1 MFKITD
7 HIEFDNKGRA
17 QCPTCLADGKTGKN
31 LSLVSGTDGA
41 YKCHRGCSTED
52 IRHAIGQPKGEHTG
66 DRIVPTA
73 LAQPKKQ
80 PKYHTETSIEENTS
94 RLINESKL
102 AKQWLADR
110 GIGEAEITR
119 HHLGIVKKQITR
131 YDGQNI
137 AEKKLLPCITVPYS
151 YEQGYLQKYFV
162 APWLTSAERCES
174 RMIQDYG
181 ISARWWFTLKSESKE
196 LWICEGEW
204 DAIALAKL
212 PDLKFD
218 ICTSTTGAGNIPTDL
233 SELDQYEKIYIWYD
247 LDHPDSKGKRPGPDG
262 AIKLQAKLGDRTKIC
277 TVPHPENYKSGYD
290 LSDAINDGYTLEQ
303 FIQASTEAIAPN
315 KTKNDVR
322 DRLIS
327 TQELLDRAPDF
338 VEFLV
343 HDLITSNELQIIAAP
358 PRAGKSLL
366 SLGLVESVASGKEFL
381 GRPTQQGDV
390 IYVNCEDGDSKLK
403 ERVLAQGWDANIPV
417 HWLTEFNLSEWDKL
431 LEVCEEIKP
440 KLLVIDT
447 LTSVR
452 SDDTDENSSKVA
464 NLLKPL
470 KQAAKRLNMA
480 VILVHHTKKLNV
492 QSLSEVDVF
501 DTMRGSGVIRSE
513 SRGAIVLAE
522 VANTE
527 TRRNEWR
534 LIAENGSYGKQDLL
548 VVLDANTLSWKCLSN
563 WTPNC
568 SESQEAQVLAFMDK
582 VGAASIQQV
591 TENTSI
597 PAKSAYTVVT
607 RLVQRGML
615 VKQGTRQNAVYI
627 RAIQQIQQ
635 LNCLLNSPNPNPVSD
650 TGSNSTKNNIFISTD
665 TQVQNIAPATQEIS
679 SMPQS
684 VESEAQTLAQQ
695 PIPNSTS
702 NSTEFNKLDFVELK
716 AKYEVGDR
724 VTLRDDTSATI
735 LAVDPPS
742 RIGILYQVATTTD
755 TTWINQDE
763 IVFLESKAI
772 GVGDVVAIASLPEF
786 QKKFPRIKKL
796 PNHFKVQAIGGANEA
811 RIEAN
816 NKVYQVPIGLIF
828 KVEVA
833 AK

>member
-1 MFKITD
+1 MFNITE
-7 HIEFDNKGRA
+7 HVTFQRNRA
-17 QCPTCLADGKTGKN
+17 QCPSCLIDGKDGLN
-31 LSLVSGTDGA
+31 LALMKTGA
-41 YKCHRGCSTED
+41 YKCHRGCTPEQ
-52 IRHAIGQPKGEHTG
+52 IRDALGQPKSEAS
-66 DRIVPTA
+66 DRTVPTA
-73 LAQPKKQ
+73 LARQPKTVT
-80 PKYHTETSIEENTS
+80 HTQEQIDQY
-94 RLINESKL
+94 RRDLINRSKHAINYL
-102 AKQWLADR
+102 KERGFTAEMANKYQLGVAEKSVRNGKIYEKHWCIAIPYQISEGVYMCKYRIAPWLADR
-110 GIGEAEITR
+110 PEKLQKWSQDTNLQSRFHFTKKDGNEKLFIVAGDWDSMLLAEIA
-119 HHLGIVKKQITR
+119 
-131 YDGQNI
+131 QN
-137 AEKKLLPCITVPYS
+137 EP
-151 YEQGYLQKYFV
+151 
-162 APWLTSAERCES
+162 
-174 RMIQDYG
+174 
-181 ISARWWFTLKSESKE
+181 
-196 LWICEGEW
+196 
-204 DAIALAKL
+204 
-212 PDLKFD
+212 FD
-218 ICTSTTGAGNIPTDL
+218 ICTNTTGEGNIPEDL
-233 SELDQYEKIYIWYD
+233 SPLDSYKQIFIFYD
-247 LDHPDSKGKRPGPDG
+247 LDEAGLKGSKKMAK
-262 AIKLQAKLGDRTKIC
+262 AIGDRAKIC
-277 TVPHPENYKSGYD
+277 TVPHKENPIEGYD
-290 LSDAINDGYTLEQ
+290 SSN
-303 FIQASTEAIAPN
+303 AIADGFKFEDFIESTQKGVGPG
-315 KTKNDVR
+315 KPKNDVR
-322 DRLIS
+322 DRLIT

-635 LNCLLNSPNPNPVSD
+635 LNCLLNSPNPNHVSD
-650 TGSNSTKNNIFISTD
+650 TATNSTKNNIFIPTD
-665 TQVQNIAPATQEIS
+665 AHVQNIAHATQEIS

-695 PIPNSTS
+695 PISDSTS
-702 NSTEFNKLDFVELK
+702 NSTEFNKPRSVKSKALK
-716 AKYEVGDR
+716 IGDR
-724 VTLRDDTSATI
+724 VR
-735 LAVDPPS
+735 VKK
-742 RIGILYQVATTTD
+742 G
-755 TTWINQDE
+755 
-763 IVFLESKAI
+763 
-772 GVGDVVAIASLPEF
+772 SLS
-786 QKKFPRIKKL
+786 
-796 PNHFKVQAIGGANEA
+796 
-811 RIEAN
+811 
-816 NKVYQVPIGLIF
+816 GLIAT
-828 KVEVA
+828 VESVSDTEA
-833 AK
+833 VLTREDWAVKPSSPLTNLERVK

>member
-1 MFKITD
+1 MTFNITE
-7 HIEFDNKGRA
+7 HIEFDQKGRA
-17 QCPTCLADGKTGKN
+17 HCPVCLTDGKKTKN
-31 LSLVSGTDGA
+31 LSLIPNTDGA
-41 YKCHRGCSTED
+41 YKCHRGCSSDD
-52 IRHAIGQPKGEHTG
+52 IRNAIGQPKSENQG

-73 LAQPKKQ
+73 IAQPKKP
-80 PKYHTETSIEENTS
+80 PKYHTAETVGSNRDS
-94 RLINESKL
+94 LLNQSKI
-102 AKQWLADR
+102 AKQWLIDR
-110 GIGEAEITR
+110 GIDEAAIFAYQI
-119 HHLGIVKKQITR
+119 GIAKKQISR
-131 YDGQNI
+131 YEG
-137 AEKKLLPCITVPYS
+137 KKAIETKTFPCITVPYS
-151 YEQGYLQKYFV
+151 YDGGYLQKYFV
-162 APWLTSAERCES
+162 APWLTSDQRLDT

-181 ISARWWFTLKSESKE
+181 LSARWFFTRQENSKN

-204 DAIALAKL
+204 DAILLATKQC
-212 PDLKFD
+212 DFD

-233 SELDQYEKIYIWYD
+233 SPLDNYENIYIWYD
-247 LDHPDSKGKRPGPDG
+247 LDEAGVNG
-262 AIKLQAKLGDRTKIC
+262 ANKLQTKLGDRAKIC
-277 TVPHPENYKSGYD
+277 TVPHTENCKSGYD
-290 LSDAINDGYTLEQ
+290 ITDAIKEGFTVENFVEATKL
-303 FIQASTEAIAPN
+303 AIALTKP
-315 KTKNDVR
+315 KNDLR
-322 DRLIS
+322 DRLIN

-366 SLGLVESVASGKEFL
+366 SLSLVEAVASGKEFL

-403 ERVLAQGWDANIPV
+403 ERVLAQGWDPNIPV

-431 LEVCEEIKP
+431 LQVCEELKP

-492 QSLSEVDVF
+492 QSLGDVDVF

-522 VANTE
+522 VANNE

-568 SESQEAQVLAFMDK
+568 SESQEAQALAFFDK
-582 VGAASIQQV
+582 VGSASIQQLS
-591 TENTSI
+591 ENTSI
-597 PAKSAYTVVT
+597 PTKSAYTVVT

-615 VKQGTRQNAVYI
+615 TKQGSRQNAVYI

-635 LNCLLNSPNPNPVSD
+635 LNCLLNPQKSDSVSD
-650 TGSNSTKNNIFISTD
+650 TPVNSTKNNIFNSTD
-665 TQVQNIAPATQEIS
+665 TQVQNIALANHENSP
-679 SMPQS
+679 MPQS
-684 VESEAQTLAQQ
+684 VELEAQTHTQQ
-695 PIPNSTS
+695 TITDSTS
-702 NSTEFNKLDFVELK
+702 NSTGFNKPKSVRQKRLK
-716 AKYEVGDR
+716 VGDKARINGGFSAGQAVVITKITDTGYLVNSPSWVVGDR
-724 VTLRDDTSATI
+724 PFTF
-735 LAVDPPS
+735 
-742 RIGILYQVATTTD
+742 
-755 TTWINQDE
+755 DE
-763 IVFLESKAI
+763 IAKA
-772 GVGDVVAIASLPEF
+772 
-786 QKKFPRIKKL
+786 
-796 PNHFKVQAIGGANEA
+796 
-811 RIEAN
+811 
-816 NKVYQVPIGLIF
+816 
-828 KVEVA
+828 
-833 AK
+833 

>member
-1 MFKITD
+1 MTFRITD
-7 HIEFDNKGRA
+7 HIEFDPKGRA
-17 QCPTCLADGKTGKN
+17 QCPACLSDGKSTKN
-31 LSLVSGTDGA
+31 LSLIPDTDGA
-41 YKCHRGCSTED
+41 YKCHRGCSPDD
-52 IRHAIGQPKGEHTG
+52 IRNAIGQPKGENTA

-73 LAQPKKQ
+73 LAEPKKQ
-80 PKYHTETSIEENTS
+80 PKFHAKTSIEENCQTLLQKS
-94 RLINESKL
+94 TL
-102 AKQWLADR
+102 AKQWLIDR
-110 GIGEAEITR
+110 GISEEMIHR
-119 HHLGIVKKQITR
+119 HQLGIAKKQITQ
-131 YDGQNI
+131 YDGKAI
-137 AEKKLLPCITVPYS
+137 AAKKLLPCITVPYQ

-162 APWLTSAERCES
+162 APWLEKSARLDT
-174 RMIQDYG
+174 RMMQDFG
-181 ISARWWFTLKSESKE
+181 ISARWYFTARSEAKE

-204 DAIALAKL
+204 DAILLANQ

-218 ICTSTTGAGNIPTDL
+218 ICTSTTGAGNIPADLADL
-233 SELDQYEKIYIWYD
+233 SQYEKIYIWYD
-247 LDHPDSKGKRPGPDG
+247 LDEAGTKGSE
-262 AIKLQAKLGDRTKIC
+262 KLQAKLGDRSKIC
-277 TVPHPENYKSGYD
+277 TVPHPENCKLGYD
-290 LSDAINDGYTLEQ
+290 ISDAIKDSFTLAQ
-303 FIQASTEAIAPN
+303 FIEASTKAIAPI
-315 KTKNDVR
+315 KSKNDVR
-322 DRLIS
+322 DRLIT

-366 SLGLVESVASGKEFL
+366 SLGLVEAVASGKEFL

-440 KLLVIDT
+440 RLLVIDT

-492 QSLSEVDVF
+492 QNLGEVDVF

-522 VANTE
+522 VANVE

-568 SESQEAQVLAFMDK
+568 SESQEAQALAFFDK
-582 VGAASIQQV
+582 VGSASIQQLA
-591 TENTSI
+591 ENTSI
-597 PAKSAYTVVT
+597 PAKSAYTVAT

-615 VKQGTRQNAVYI
+615 TKQGTRQNAVYI
-627 RAIQQIQQ
+627 RPIQQIEQF
-635 LNCLLNSPNPNPVSD
+635 NCLLNSQNSD
-650 TGSNSTKNNIFISTD
+650 TASDTSPDSTKNIFFNSTD
-665 TQVQNIAPATQEIS
+665 TNTPNIALATTEKS

-684 VESEAQTLAQQ
+684 VESEAQSLTLQT
-695 PIPNSTS
+695 IPNSTS
-702 NSTEFNKLDFVELK
+702 DSTELNKARSVKSTGLK
-716 AKYEVGDR
+716 IGDR
-724 VTLRDDTSATI
+724 VGIIKGFFVGATGTITSKMGLKYYVESPNWVQPNGFTKDQLR
-735 LAVDPPS
+735 L
-742 RIGILYQVATTTD
+742 
-755 TTWINQDE
+755 
-763 IVFLESKAI
+763 
-772 GVGDVVAIASLPEF
+772 LP
-786 QKKFPRIKKL
+786 
-796 PNHFKVQAIGGANEA
+796 
-811 RIEAN
+811 
-816 NKVYQVPIGLIF
+816 
-828 KVEVA
+828 
-833 AK
+833 

>member
-1 MFKITD
+1 MFNIQD
-7 HIEFDNKGRA
+7 HVTFQRNRA
-17 QCPTCLADGKTGKN
+17 QCPNCLIDGKDGLN
-31 LSLVSGTDGA
+31 LALMKTGA
-41 YKCHRGCSTED
+41 YKCHRGCTPEQ
-52 IRHAIGQPKGEHTG
+52 IRDALGQPKSETS

-73 LAQPKKQ
+73 LAKPQKTVT
-80 PKYHTETSIEENTS
+80 HTQEQIDQY
-94 RLINESKL
+94 RHDLINKSKHAINYL
-102 AKQWLADR
+102 KERGFTAEMAK
-110 GIGEAEITR
+110 R
-119 HHLGIVKKQITR
+119 HQLGV
-131 YDGQNI
+131 
-137 AEKKLLPCITVPYS
+137 AEKSVRNGKAYEKHWCITIPYEIS
-151 YEQGYLQKYFV
+151 EGVYMCKYRV
-162 APWLTSAERCES
+162 APWLVDRPEKLQKWSQDTNLQS
-174 RMIQDYG
+174 RFH
-181 ISARWWFTLKSESKE
+181 FTKKDGNEKLF
-196 LWICEGEW
+196 LVAGDW
-204 DAIALAKL
+204 DSMLLADIAITENQ
-212 PDLKFD
+212 PFD
-218 ICTSTTGAGNIPTDL
+218 ICTNTTGEGNIPDDL
-233 SELDQYEKIYIWYD
+233 SPLDAYKEIYIFYD
-247 LDHPDSKGKRPGPDG
+247 LDKAGNEGSQKIAQ
-262 AIKLQAKLGDRTKIC
+262 AIGDRAKIC
-277 TVPHPENYKSGYD
+277 IVPHKENPKDGYD
-290 LSDAINDGYTLEQ
+290 SSDAIADGFKFAD
-303 FIQASTEAIAPN
+303 FIESTQKPVAVAKP
-315 KTKNDVR
+315 KNDVR

-513 SRGAIVLAE
+513 SRGAIILAE
-522 VANTE
+522 IANTE

-582 VGAASIQQV
+582 VGSASIQQV

-635 LNCLLNSPNPNPVSD
+635 LNCLLNSQNPNPASD
-650 TGSNSTKNNIFISTD
+650 TAPNSTKTKNIFSTD
-665 TQVQNIAPATQEIS
+665 TQVLKTVDVTAENIP
-679 SMPQS
+679 MPQS
-684 VESEAQTLAQQ
+684 VESEAQTLTQQ
-695 PIPNSTS
+695 AIPNSTS
-702 NSTEFNKLDFVELK
+702 NSTEFNKLNFVESK
-716 AKYEVGDR
+716 PKYELGDR
-724 VTLRDDTSATI
+724 VTLDDGQSAKI
-735 LAVDPPS
+735 LEIDLAS
-742 RIGILYQVATTTD
+742 RVGILYRVETAQD
-755 TTWINQDE
+755 TTWVNQDHV
-763 IVFLESKAI
+763 IFLESKAI
-772 GVGDVVAIASLPEF
+772 GVGDEVAIANLPEF
-786 QKKFPRIKKL
+786 QKKFPRIKNV
-796 PNHFKVQAIGGANEA
+796 PNSFTVEALGGGNQAKIKS
-811 RIEAN
+811 N
-816 NKVYQVPIGLIF
+816 NKVYQVPVDLIF
-828 KVEVA
+828 KVEAVR
-833 AK
+833 

>member
-7 HIEFDNKGRA
+7 HIEFDHKGRA
-17 QCPTCLADGKTGKN
+17 QCPVCLTDGKTGKN
-31 LSLVSGTDGA
+31 LSLIPDTDGA
-41 YKCHRGCSTED
+41 YKCHRGCSSDD

-80 PKYHTETSIEENTS
+80 PKYHPQTSIEENTAK
-94 RLINESKL
+94 LVNESKL
-102 AKQWLADR
+102 AKAWLNDR
-110 GIGEAEITR
+110 GITDELIAR
-119 HHLGIVKKQITR
+119 HHIGVTKKMICK
-131 YDGQNI
+131 YDGKNI
-137 AEKKLLPCITVPYS
+137 IDKKLLPCITVPYL

-162 APWLTSAERCES
+162 APWMNNSDRLDT

-181 ISARWWFTLKSESKE
+181 ISARWWFTLKSDSKE

-204 DAIALAKL
+204 DAIMMANHPNLQ
-212 PDLKFD
+212 FD

-247 LDHPDSKGKRPGPDG
+247 LDHPDSKGKQPGPDG
-262 AIKLQAKLGDRTKIC
+262 AIKLQAKLGDRAKIC

-290 LSDAINDGYTLEQ
+290 ISDAIKDGYTLEQ

-568 SESQEAQVLAFMDK
+568 SESQEAQALAFLDK
-582 VGAASIQQV
+582 VGAASIQQIA
-591 TENTSI
+591 ENTSI
-597 PAKSAYTVVT
+597 PTKSAYTVAT

-615 VKQGTRQNAVYI
+615 VKQGTRQNAFYA
-627 RAIQQIQQ
+627 RPIQQIQQ
-635 LNCLLNSPNPNPVSD
+635 LNCLLNSPNPNPASD
-650 TGSNSTKNNIFISTD
+650 TATNSTKNNIFISTD
-665 TQVQNIAPATQEIS
+665 TQVQNIAHANQEIS

-684 VESEAQTLAQQ
+684 VELEAQSDTQQ
-695 PIPNSTS
+695 AIPNSTS
-702 NSTEFNKLDFVELK
+702 NSTEFNKPRSVKSKALK
-716 AKYEVGDR
+716 IGDR
-724 VTLRDDTSATI
+724 VCIKPPHFLSGQTGIIDRFCGDDAI
-735 LAVDPPS
+735 LTNDRWAVSPS
-742 RIGILYQVATTTD
+742 
-755 TTWINQDE
+755 
-763 IVFLESKAI
+763 
-772 GVGDVVAIASLPEF
+772 
-786 QKKFPRIKKL
+786 
-796 PNHFKVQAIGGANEA
+796 
-811 RIEAN
+811 
-816 NKVYQVPIGLIF
+816 VPIKLL
-828 KVEVA
+828 ER

>member
-1 MFKITD
+1 MFNISD
-7 HIEFDNKGRA
+7 HVEFQRNRA
-17 QCPTCLADGKTGKN
+17 QCPSCMIDGKDGLN
-31 LSLVSGTDGA
+31 LALLKTGA
-41 YKCHRGCSTED
+41 YKCFRGCTPAQ
-52 IRHAIGQPKGEHTG
+52 IREALGQPKSEES

-73 LAQPKKQ
+73 LARQPKTVT
-80 PKYHTETSIEENTS
+80 HTQEQIDQY
-94 RLINESKL
+94 RRDLINRSKHAINYL
-102 AKQWLADR
+102 KERGFTAEMAKKYQ
-110 GIGEAEITR
+110 
-119 HHLGIVKKQITR
+119 LGV
-131 YDGQNI
+131 
-137 AEKKLLPCITVPYS
+137 AEKSVRNGKTYEKHWCITIPYEIS
-151 YEQGYLQKYFV
+151 EGVYMCKYRV
-162 APWLTSAERCES
+162 APWMPDRPEKLQKWSQDTNLQS
-174 RMIQDYG
+174 RFH
-181 ISARWWFTLKSESKE
+181 FTKKDGNEKLF
-196 LWICEGEW
+196 IVAGDW
-204 DAIALAKL
+204 DAMLLAHRAAHENQ
-212 PDLKFD
+212 PYD
-218 ICTSTTGAGNIPTDL
+218 ICTNTTGEGNIPDDL
-233 SELDQYEKIYIWYD
+233 SPIESYKEIYIFYD
-247 LDHPDSKGKRPGPDG
+247 LDKAGNEGSQKIAQ
-262 AIKLQAKLGDRTKIC
+262 AIGDRAKIC

-290 LSDAINDGYTLEQ
+290 VSDAINDGYTLEQ

-322 DRLIS
+322 DRLIT

-650 TGSNSTKNNIFISTD
+650 TATNSTNNNIFISTD
-665 TQVQNIAPATQEIS
+665 THVQNIAHATQEIS

-684 VESEAQTLAQQ
+684 VESEAQTLARQ
-695 PIPNSTS
+695 PISDSTS
-702 NSTEFNKLDFVELK
+702 NSTEFNKPRSVKSKALK
-716 AKYEVGDR
+716 IGDR
-724 VTLRDDTSATI
+724 V
-735 LAVDPPS
+735 
-742 RIGILYQVATTTD
+742 
-755 TTWINQDE
+755 
-763 IVFLESKAI
+763 
-772 GVGDVVAIASLPEF
+772 
-786 QKKFPRIKKL
+786 RIKKGSL
-796 PNHFKVQAIGGANEA
+796 G
-811 RIEAN
+811 
-816 NKVYQVPIGLIF
+816 GLIAT
-828 KVEVA
+828 VESVSDTEA
-833 AK
+833 VLTREDWVVKPSSPLTNLERVK

>member
-1 MFKITD
+1 MFNISD
-7 HIEFDNKGRA
+7 HVEFQRNRA
-17 QCPTCLADGKTGKN
+17 QCPSCMIDGKDGLN
-31 LSLVSGTDGA
+31 LALLKTGA
-41 YKCHRGCSTED
+41 YKCFRGCTPAQ
-52 IRHAIGQPKGEHTG
+52 IREALGQPKSEEN

-73 LAQPKKQ
+73 LARQPKTVT
-80 PKYHTETSIEENTS
+80 HTQEQIDQY
-94 RLINESKL
+94 RRDLINRSKHAINYL
-102 AKQWLADR
+102 KERGFTAEMAKKYQ
-110 GIGEAEITR
+110 
-119 HHLGIVKKQITR
+119 LGV
-131 YDGQNI
+131 
-137 AEKKLLPCITVPYS
+137 AEKSVRNGKTYEKHWCITIPYEIS
-151 YEQGYLQKYFV
+151 EGVYMCKYRV
-162 APWLTSAERCES
+162 APWMPDRPEKLQKWSQDTNLQS
-174 RMIQDYG
+174 RFH
-181 ISARWWFTLKSESKE
+181 FTKKDGNEKLF
-196 LWICEGEW
+196 IVAGDW
-204 DAIALAKL
+204 DAMLLAHRAAHENQ
-212 PDLKFD
+212 PYD
-218 ICTSTTGAGNIPTDL
+218 ICTNTTGEGNIPDDL
-233 SELDQYEKIYIWYD
+233 SPIESYKEIYIFYD
-247 LDHPDSKGKRPGPDG
+247 LDKAGNEGSQKIAQ
-262 AIKLQAKLGDRTKIC
+262 AIGDRAKIC

-290 LSDAINDGYTLEQ
+290 VSDAINDGYTLEQ

-322 DRLIS
+322 DRLIT

-650 TGSNSTKNNIFISTD
+650 TATNSTNNNIFISTD
-665 TQVQNIAPATQEIS
+665 THVQNIAHATQEIS

-684 VESEAQTLAQQ
+684 VESEAQTLARQ
-695 PIPNSTS
+695 PISDSTS
-702 NSTEFNKLDFVELK
+702 NSTEFNKPRSVKSKALK
-716 AKYEVGDR
+716 IGDR
-724 VTLRDDTSATI
+724 V
-735 LAVDPPS
+735 
-742 RIGILYQVATTTD
+742 
-755 TTWINQDE
+755 
-763 IVFLESKAI
+763 
-772 GVGDVVAIASLPEF
+772 
-786 QKKFPRIKKL
+786 RIKKGSL
-796 PNHFKVQAIGGANEA
+796 G
-811 RIEAN
+811 
-816 NKVYQVPIGLIF
+816 GLIAT
-828 KVEVA
+828 VESVSDTEA
-833 AK
+833 VLTREDWVVKPSSPLTNLERVK

>member
-1 MFKITD
+1 MLARNLITNPAIAALPREEAIAIFFANKNPKTMTFKITD
-7 HIEFDNKGRA
+7 HIDFDQKGRA
-17 QCPTCLADGKTGKN
+17 QCPVCLSDGKSAKN
-31 LSLVSGTDGA
+31 LSLIPNTDGA
-41 YKCHRGCSTED
+41 YKCHRGCSTDD
-52 IRHAIGQPKGEHTG
+52 IRNAIGQPKSENSG

-80 PKYHTETSIEENTS
+80 PKYHTEQAIHDN
-94 RLINESKL
+94 RDKLLNESKL
-102 AKQWLADR
+102 AKQWLYDR
-110 GIGEAEITR
+110 GIDDAAILTYSI
-119 HHLGIVKKQITR
+119 GIAKKQIAK
-131 YDGQNI
+131 YDGKTI
-137 AEKKLLPCITVPYS
+137 TEKKLLPCITIPYP

-162 APWLTSAERCES
+162 APWLTIEDRLDT

-181 ISARWWFTLKSESKE
+181 VSARWYFTRQENSKT

-204 DAIALAKL
+204 DAILLASKAI
-212 PDLKFD
+212 DFD
-218 ICTSTTGAGNIPTDL
+218 ICTSTTGCGNIPTDL
-233 SELDQYEKIYIWYD
+233 SPLDQYEQIYIWYD
-247 LDHPDSKGKRPGPDG
+247 LDHPDKNGKRPGPDG
-262 AIKLQAKLGDRTKIC
+262 AIKLQAKLGDRAKIC

-290 LSDAINDGYTLEQ
+290 VSDAIKDGYTLEQ
-303 FIQASTEAIAPN
+303 FVEASTKAIAV
-315 KTKNDVR
+315 TRSKNDVR

-440 KLLVIDT
+440 RLLVIDT

-492 QSLSEVDVF
+492 QSLSDVDVF

-513 SRGAIVLAE
+513 SRGAIILAE
-522 VANTE
+522 VANNE

-568 SESQEAQVLAFMDK
+568 SESQEAQALAFFDK
-582 VGAASIQQV
+582 VGSASIQQLA
-591 TENTSI
+591 ENTSI

-615 VKQGTRQNAVYI
+615 AKQGARQNAVYI

-635 LNCLLNSPNPNPVSD
+635 LNCLLNSQNSDTVSD
-650 TGSNSTKNNIFISTD
+650 TVANSTKNNFFNSTD
-665 TQVQNIAPATQEIS
+665 TQVQNIAPASPEKS

-684 VESEAQTLAQQ
+684 VELDAQNLTQQ
-695 PIPNSTS
+695 SIPNSTS
-702 NSTEFNKLDFVELK
+702 NSTEFNKPRSVRSKSLK
-716 AKYEVGDR
+716 IGDR
-724 VTLRDDTSATI
+724 VLIKSPHFLSGQTGIIDRFCGDDAI
-735 LAVDPPS
+735 LTNDNWAVSPS
-742 RIGILYQVATTTD
+742 
-755 TTWINQDE
+755 
-763 IVFLESKAI
+763 
-772 GVGDVVAIASLPEF
+772 VAIKNLERV
-786 QKKFPRIKKL
+786 K
-796 PNHFKVQAIGGANEA
+796 
-811 RIEAN
+811 
-816 NKVYQVPIGLIF
+816 
-828 KVEVA
+828 
-833 AK
+833 

>member
-1 MFKITD
+1 MTFKITD
-7 HIEFDNKGRA
+7 HIEFDQKGRA
-17 QCPTCLADGKTGKN
+17 HCPVCVSDGKKTKN
-31 LSLVSGTDGA
+31 LSLIPNTDGA
-41 YKCHRGCSTED
+41 YKCHRGCTSDD
-52 IRHAIGQPKGEHTG
+52 IRNAIGQPKSENQG

-80 PKYHTETSIEENTS
+80 PKYHTKQTIEDN
-94 RLINESKL
+94 RAKLLNESKL
-102 AKQWLADR
+102 AKQWLHDR
-110 GIGEAEITR
+110 GIDDAAIFAYNI
-119 HHLGIVKKQITR
+119 GIAKKQIAK
-131 YDGQNI
+131 YEGKNI
-137 AEKKLLPCITVPYS
+137 IEKKLLPCITIPYA
-151 YEQGYLQKYFV
+151 YNDGYLQKYFV
-162 APWLTSAERCES
+162 APWLTSEERLDT
-174 RMIQDYG
+174 RIIQDFG
-181 ISARWWFTLKSESKE
+181 ISARWLFTRKE
-196 LWICEGEW
+196 AARTLWICEGEW
-204 DAIALAKL
+204 DAILLAIKAT
-212 PDLKFD
+212 DFD
-218 ICTSTTGAGNIPTDL
+218 ICTSTTGAGNVPSDL
-233 SELDQYEKIYIWYD
+233 QELEEYENIYIWYD
-247 LDHPDSKGKRPGPDG
+247 LDEAGENG
-262 AIKLQAKLGDRTKIC
+262 AKKLQAKLGDRAKIC
-277 TVPHPENYKSGYD
+277 SVPHPENCKQGYD
-290 LSDAINDGYTLEQ
+290 ISDAIKDGFTIDHFVE
-303 FIQASTEAIAPN
+303 ATKKAIALT

-322 DRLIS
+322 DRLIN

-366 SLGLVESVASGKEFL
+366 SLGLVEAVASGKEFL

-403 ERVLAQGWDANIPV
+403 ERVLAQGWNANIPV
-417 HWLTEFNLSEWDKL
+417 YWLTEFNLSEWYKL

-492 QSLSEVDVF
+492 QSLGEVDVF

-522 VANTE
+522 VANNE

-568 SESQEAQVLAFMDK
+568 SESQEAQALAFFDK
-582 VGAASIQQV
+582 VGSASIQQLS
-591 TENTSI
+591 ENTSI
-597 PAKSAYTVVT
+597 PAKSAYTVAT

-635 LNCLLNSPNPNPVSD
+635 LNCLLNSQKSDTVSD
-650 TGSNSTKNNIFISTD
+650 TDPDSTKNNIFNSTD
-665 TQVQNIAPATQEIS
+665 TQQENIALATPEKS
-679 SMPQS
+679 SMCQS
-684 VESEAQTLAQQ
+684 VELKAQTLTQQ
-695 PIPNSTS
+695 AFPNSTS
-702 NSTEFNKLDFVELK
+702 NSTESNKPRSVKQKRLK
-716 AKYEVGDR
+716 VGDY
-724 VTLRDDTSATI
+724 VQI
-735 LAVDPPS
+735 
-742 RIGILYQVATTTD
+742 
-755 TTWINQDE
+755 
-763 IVFLESKAI
+763 KAGGLSGKI
-772 GVGDVVAIASLPEF
+772 GVVESLDKTFAYVTGTGFGMEQKIPIAHLEAIA
-786 QKKFPRIKKL
+786 
-796 PNHFKVQAIGGANEA
+796 
-811 RIEAN
+811 
-816 NKVYQVPIGLIF
+816 
-828 KVEVA
+828 
-833 AK
+833 

>member
-7 HIEFDNKGRA
+7 HIAFNRNRA
-17 QCPTCLADGKTGKN
+17 ECPVCLADGKSGNKN
-31 LSLVSGTDGA
+31 LALIPQTDGA
-41 YKCHRGCSTED
+41 YKCHRGCSIDD
-52 IRHAIGQPKGEHTG
+52 IRNAIGQPKSEHTG

-73 LAQPKKQ
+73 LAKPTKAVTHTAFQICEYHHNLTSKSQKAIAYLAEKGITKEMIVRHQLGVIEKSARNGENWEKHWCISIPYEISDNVYMNKYRVNPWMADRPKDLQKWSQ
-80 PKYHTETSIEENTS
+80 DTNLQS
-94 RLINESKL
+94 RFHFTKKDGSEKL
-102 AKQWLADR
+102 FICAGDWDSMLLAD
-110 GIGEAEITR
+110 IAIN
-119 HHLGIVKKQITR
+119 
-131 YDGQNI
+131 QNQ
-137 AEKKLLPCITVPYS
+137 P
-151 YEQGYLQKYFV
+151 
-162 APWLTSAERCES
+162 
-174 RMIQDYG
+174 
-181 ISARWWFTLKSESKE
+181 
-196 LWICEGEW
+196 
-204 DAIALAKL
+204 
-212 PDLKFD
+212 FD
-218 ICTSTTGAGNIPTDL
+218 ICTNTTGEGSTPDDL
-233 SELDQYEKIYIWYD
+233 SPLDEYKEIYIFYD
-247 LDHPDSKGKRPGPDG
+247 LDKAGKKGAEKMAK
-262 AIKLQAKLGDRTKIC
+262 AIGDRAKIC
-277 TVPHPENYKSGYD
+277 TVPHKENPVEGYD
-290 LSDAINDGYTLEQ
+290 SSN
-303 FIQASTEAIAPN
+303 AIADGFKFEDFIESTKKGVGPG
-315 KTKNDVR
+315 KPKNDVR
-322 DRLIS
+322 DRLIT

-635 LNCLLNSPNPNPVSD
+635 LNCLLNSQNPNPVSD
-650 TGSNSTKNNIFISTD
+650 TATNSTKNNIFIPTD
-665 TQVQNIAPATQEIS
+665 AHVQNIAHATQEIS

-684 VESEAQTLAQQ
+684 VESEAQTLARQ
-695 PIPNSTS
+695 PISDSTS
-702 NSTEFNKLDFVELK
+702 NSTEFNKPRSVKSKALK
-716 AKYEVGDR
+716 IGDR
-724 VTLRDDTSATI
+724 VEVTKGFFIGATGTI
-735 LAVDPPS
+735 
-742 RIGILYQVATTTD
+742 VAKMGLKFYVESPK
-755 TTWINQDE
+755 WVQGNE
-763 IVFLESKAI
+763 FLTNE
-772 GVGDVVAIASLPEF
+772 L
-786 QKKFPRIKKL
+786 
-796 PNHFKVQAIGGANEA
+796 KVI
-811 RIEAN
+811 R
-816 NKVYQVPIGLIF
+816 
-828 KVEVA
+828 
-833 AK
+833 

>member
-1 MFKITD
+1 MFKITEFV
-7 HIEFDNKGRA
+7 EFDHKGRA
-17 QCPTCLADGKTGKN
+17 QCPVCLADGKTGKN

-41 YKCHRGCSTED
+41 YKCHRGCSTDD
-52 IRHAIGQPKGEHTG
+52 IRHAIGQPKGEHIA

-73 LAQPKKQ
+73 LAQPKKP
-80 PKYHTETSIEENTS
+80 PKYHAQTSIEENTS
-94 RLINESKL
+94 RLINESTL

-110 GIGEAEITR
+110 GIGETEITR
-119 HHLGIVKKQITR
+119 HHLGIVKKQIVR
-131 YDGQNI
+131 YEGKDI
-137 AEKKLLPCITVPYS
+137 AEKKVLPCITVPYL
-151 YEQGYLQKYFV
+151 YNQGYLQKYFI
-162 APWLTSAERCES
+162 APWLASAERCES

-181 ISARWWFTLKSESKE
+181 ISARWWFTLRTDCKE

-204 DAIALAKL
+204 DAILLAKL
-212 PDLKFD
+212 PGLKFD
-218 ICTSTTGAGNIPTDL
+218 VCTSTTGAGNMPADL
-233 SELDQYEKIYIWYD
+233 SDLDQYEQIYIWYD
-247 LDHPDSKGKRPGPDG
+247 LDHPDKNGKRPGPDG
-262 AIKLQAKLGDRTKIC
+262 AIKLHAKLGDRAKIC

-290 LSDAINDGYTLEQ
+290 VSDALDDGYTLEQ

-315 KTKNDVR
+315 KTQNDVR

-343 HDLITSNELQIIAAP
+343 HDLVTSNELQIIAAP

-366 SLGLVESVASGKEFL
+366 SLGLVEAVASGKEFL

-403 ERVLAQGWDANIPV
+403 ERVLAQGWYAGIPV

-431 LEVCEEIKP
+431 LEVCEEIQP

-492 QSLSEVDVF
+492 QNLTEVDVF

-522 VANTE
+522 VANNE

-568 SESQEAQVLAFMDK
+568 SESQEAQALAFLDK
-582 VGAASIQQV
+582 VGSASIQQV
-591 TENTSI
+591 SENTSI

-615 VKQGTRQNAVYI
+615 VKQGSRQNAVYI

-635 LNCLLNSPNPNPVSD
+635 LNCLLNSQNSDPVSD
-650 TGSNSTKNNIFISTD
+650 TGSNSTKNNFFNSTNMH
-665 TQVQNIAPATQEIS
+665 VQNIAHATPEKS
-679 SMPQS
+679 SMCQS
-684 VESEAQTLAQQ
+684 VELEAETHTQQ

-702 NSTEFNKLDFVELK
+702 NSTELNKARSVELK
-716 AKYEVGDR
+716 RLKTGDR
-724 VTLRDDTSATI
+724 V
-735 LAVDPPS
+735 
-742 RIGILYQVATTTD
+742 
-755 TTWINQDE
+755 
-763 IVFLESKAI
+763 
-772 GVGDVVAIASLPEF
+772 
-786 QKKFPRIKKL
+786 RIKKGSL
-796 PNHFKVQAIGGANEA
+796 G
-811 RIEAN
+811 
-816 NKVYQVPIGLIF
+816 GLIAV
-828 KVEVA
+828 VESVTDTEA
-833 AK
+833 VLFREDWAVKPSSPLSNLERVK

>member
-1 MFKITD
+1 MI
-7 HIEFDNKGRA
+7 
-17 QCPTCLADGKTGKN
+17 DGKDGLN
-31 LSLVSGTDGA
+31 LALLKTGA
-41 YKCHRGCSTED
+41 YKCFRGCTPAQ
-52 IRHAIGQPKGEHTG
+52 IREALGQPKSEEN

-73 LAQPKKQ
+73 LARQPKTVT
-80 PKYHTETSIEENTS
+80 HTQEQIDQY
-94 RLINESKL
+94 RRDLINRSKHAINYL
-102 AKQWLADR
+102 KERGFTAEMAKKYQ
-110 GIGEAEITR
+110 
-119 HHLGIVKKQITR
+119 LGV
-131 YDGQNI
+131 
-137 AEKKLLPCITVPYS
+137 AEKSVRNGKTYEKHWCITIPYEIS
-151 YEQGYLQKYFV
+151 EGVYMCKYRV
-162 APWLTSAERCES
+162 APWMPDRPEKLQKWSQDTNLQS
-174 RMIQDYG
+174 RFH
-181 ISARWWFTLKSESKE
+181 FTKKDGNEKLF
-196 LWICEGEW
+196 IVAGDW
-204 DAIALAKL
+204 DAMLLAHRAAHENQ
-212 PDLKFD
+212 PYD
-218 ICTSTTGAGNIPTDL
+218 ICTNTTGEGNIPDDL
-233 SELDQYEKIYIWYD
+233 SPIESYKEIYIFYD
-247 LDHPDSKGKRPGPDG
+247 LDKAGNEGSQKIAQ
-262 AIKLQAKLGDRTKIC
+262 AIGDRAKIC

-290 LSDAINDGYTLEQ
+290 VSDAINDGYTLEQ

-322 DRLIS
+322 DRLIT

-650 TGSNSTKNNIFISTD
+650 TATNSTNNNIFISTD
-665 TQVQNIAPATQEIS
+665 THVQNIAHATQEIS

-684 VESEAQTLAQQ
+684 VESEAQTLARQ
-695 PIPNSTS
+695 PISDSTS
-702 NSTEFNKLDFVELK
+702 NSTEFNKPRSVKSKALK
-716 AKYEVGDR
+716 IGDR
-724 VTLRDDTSATI
+724 V
-735 LAVDPPS
+735 
-742 RIGILYQVATTTD
+742 
-755 TTWINQDE
+755 
-763 IVFLESKAI
+763 
-772 GVGDVVAIASLPEF
+772 
-786 QKKFPRIKKL
+786 RIKKGSL
-796 PNHFKVQAIGGANEA
+796 G
-811 RIEAN
+811 
-816 NKVYQVPIGLIF
+816 GLIAT
-828 KVEVA
+828 VESVSDTEA
-833 AK
+833 VLTREDWVVKPSSPLTNLERVK

>member
-1 MFKITD
+1 MFNITD
-7 HIEFDNKGRA
+7 HVTFQRNRA
-17 QCPTCLADGKTGKN
+17 QCPSCMIDGKDGLN
-31 LSLVSGTDGA
+31 LALLKSGA
-41 YKCHRGCSTED
+41 YKCHRGCTPNQ
-52 IRHAIGQPKGEHTG
+52 IREALGQPKSETS

-73 LAQPKKQ
+73 LAKQ
-80 PKYHTETSIEENTS
+80 PKTVTHTQEQIDQY
-94 RLINESKL
+94 RHDLINKSKHAINYL
-102 AKQWLADR
+102 KERGFTAEMAKRYQLGVAEKSVRNGKTYEKHWCITIPYQISEGVYMCKYRVAPWLADR
-110 GIGEAEITR
+110 P
-119 HHLGIVKKQITR
+119 
-131 YDGQNI
+131 
-137 AEKKLLPCITVPYS
+137 EK
-151 YEQGYLQKYFV
+151 LQKWSQDTNLQSRFHFTKKDGNEKLFIV
-162 APWLTSAERCES
+162 AG
-174 RMIQDYG
+174 D
-181 ISARWWFTLKSESKE
+181 
-196 LWICEGEW
+196 W
-204 DAIALAKL
+204 DAMLLADIAITGNQ
-212 PDLKFD
+212 PFD
-218 ICTSTTGAGNIPTDL
+218 ICTNTTGEGNIPEDL
-233 SELDQYEKIYIWYD
+233 SPIESYKEIYIFYD
-247 LDHPDSKGKRPGPDG
+247 LDKAGHEGSQKMAQ
-262 AIKLQAKLGDRTKIC
+262 AIGDRAKIC
-277 TVPHPENYKSGYD
+277 TVPHIENPKEGYD
-290 LSDAINDGYTLEQ
+290 SSDAIADGFKFNHFVE
-303 FIQASTEAIAPN
+303 STQKAVAPP
-315 KTKNDVR
+315 KPKNEIR

-366 SLGLVESVASGKEFL
+366 SLGLVEAVASGKEFL

-431 LEVCEEIKP
+431 LEVCEDIKP

-492 QSLSEVDVF
+492 QNLTEVDVF

-522 VANTE
+522 VANNE

-568 SESQEAQVLAFMDK
+568 SESQEAQALAFFDK
-582 VGAASIQQV
+582 VGSASIQQLA
-591 TENTSI
+591 ENTSI

-615 VKQGTRQNAVYI
+615 TKQGTRQNAVYI

-635 LNCLLNSPNPNPVSD
+635 LNCLLNSQNSD
-650 TGSNSTKNNIFISTD
+650 TASDSTPNSTKTKNIFSTD
-665 TQVQNIAPATQEIS
+665 TQVENSVAVTPEKS

-684 VESEAQTLAQQ
+684 VELEAQNLTQQ
-695 PIPNSTS
+695 AIPNSTS
-702 NSTEFNKLDFVELK
+702 NSTEFNKPSFVESK
-716 AKYEVGDR
+716 PKYEIGDR
-724 VTLRDDTSATI
+724 VTLRDDQTATI
-735 LAVDPPS
+735 LAIDPNA
-742 RIGILYQVATTTD
+742 RIGTLYQVLTAHD
-755 TTWINQDE
+755 TEWINESD
-763 IVFLESKAI
+763 IIFLESKAI
-772 GVGDVVAIASLPEF
+772 AVGDEVAIAKLSEF
-786 QKKFPRIKKL
+786 QKKFPRIKNV
-796 PNHFKVQAIGGANEA
+796 PNSFTVEALGGGNQAKIKS
-811 RIEAN
+811 N
-816 NKVYQVPIGLIF
+816 NKVYQVPVGLIF
-828 KVEVA
+828 KVEAVR
-833 AK
+833 

>member
-1 MFKITD
+1 MFNITD
-7 HIEFDNKGRA
+7 HVEFQRNRA
-17 QCPTCLADGKTGKN
+17 QCPSCMIDGKDGLN
-31 LSLVSGTDGA
+31 LALLKTGA
-41 YKCHRGCSTED
+41 YKCFRGCTPAQ
-52 IRHAIGQPKGEHTG
+52 IRDALGQPKSEES

-73 LAQPKKQ
+73 LARQPKTVT
-80 PKYHTETSIEENTS
+80 HTQEQIDQY
-94 RLINESKL
+94 RRDLINRSKHAINYL
-102 AKQWLADR
+102 KERGFTAEMAKKYQ
-110 GIGEAEITR
+110 
-119 HHLGIVKKQITR
+119 LGV
-131 YDGQNI
+131 
-137 AEKKLLPCITVPYS
+137 AEKSVRNGKTYEKHWCITIPYEIS
-151 YEQGYLQKYFV
+151 EGVYMCKYRV
-162 APWLTSAERCES
+162 APWMPDRPEKLQKWSQDTNLQS
-174 RMIQDYG
+174 RFH
-181 ISARWWFTLKSESKE
+181 FTKKDGNKKLF
-196 LWICEGEW
+196 IVAGDW
-204 DAIALAKL
+204 DAMLLAHRAAHENQ
-212 PDLKFD
+212 PYD
-218 ICTSTTGAGNIPTDL
+218 ICTNTTGEGNIPDDL
-233 SELDQYEKIYIWYD
+233 SPIESYKEIYIFYD
-247 LDHPDSKGKRPGPDG
+247 LDKAGNEGSQKIAQ
-262 AIKLQAKLGDRTKIC
+262 AIGDRAKIC

-290 LSDAINDGYTLEQ
+290 VSDAINDGYTLEQ

-322 DRLIS
+322 DRLIT

-650 TGSNSTKNNIFISTD
+650 TATNSTKNNIFISTD
-665 TQVQNIAPATQEIS
+665 THVQNIAHATQEIS

-684 VESEAQTLAQQ
+684 KPRSVKSKA
-695 PIPNSTS
+695 
-702 NSTEFNKLDFVELK
+702 LK
-716 AKYEVGDR
+716 IGDR
-724 VTLRDDTSATI
+724 V
-735 LAVDPPS
+735 
-742 RIGILYQVATTTD
+742 
-755 TTWINQDE
+755 
-763 IVFLESKAI
+763 
-772 GVGDVVAIASLPEF
+772 
-786 QKKFPRIKKL
+786 RIKKGSL
-796 PNHFKVQAIGGANEA
+796 G
-811 RIEAN
+811 
-816 NKVYQVPIGLIF
+816 GLIAT
-828 KVEVA
+828 VESVSDTEA
-833 AK
+833 VLTREDWVVKPSSPLTNLERVK

>member
-1 MFKITD
+1 MFNIQE
-7 HIEFDNKGRA
+7 HVAFNRNRA
-17 QCPTCLADGKTGKN
+17 QCPNCLADGKHDFN
-31 LSLVSGTDGA
+31 LVLLKSGA
-41 YKCHRGCSTED
+41 YKCHRGCTTD
-52 IRHAIGQPKGEHTG
+52 QIREALGHPKEQTS
-66 DRIVPTA
+66 DRIIPTA
-73 LAQPKKQ
+73 LAKQ
-80 PKYHTETSIEENTS
+80 PKTVTHTQEQIDQY
-94 RLINESKL
+94 RHDLINRSKHAINYL
-102 AKQWLADR
+102 KERGFTADMANRYQLGVAERRVRNGKTYEKHWCIAIPYQISEGVYMCKYRVAPWLADR
-110 GIGEAEITR
+110 PEKLQKWSQDTNLQSRFHFTKQDGNEKLFIVAGDWDAMTLAEIA
-119 HHLGIVKKQITR
+119 ITEN
-131 YDGQNI
+131 Q
-137 AEKKLLPCITVPYS
+137 P
-151 YEQGYLQKYFV
+151 
-162 APWLTSAERCES
+162 
-174 RMIQDYG
+174 
-181 ISARWWFTLKSESKE
+181 
-196 LWICEGEW
+196 
-204 DAIALAKL
+204 
-212 PDLKFD
+212 FD
-218 ICTSTTGAGNIPTDL
+218 ICTNTTGEGNIPDDL
-233 SELDQYEKIYIWYD
+233 SPLERYKEIYIFYD
-247 LDHPDSKGKRPGPDG
+247 LDKAGDEGSQKI
-262 AIKLQAKLGDRTKIC
+262 AQTIGDRTKIC
-277 TVPHPENYKSGYD
+277 TVPHPQQPKEGYD
-290 LSDAINDGYTLEQ
+290 SSDAIASGYKFED
-303 FIQASTEAIAPN
+303 FIEATKTAIAPN
-315 KTKNDVR
+315 KPKNDVR
-322 DRLIS
+322 DRLIT

-403 ERVLAQGWDANIPV
+403 ERVLAQGWDPNIPV

-431 LEVCEEIKP
+431 LEVCEDIKP

-568 SESQEAQVLAFMDK
+568 SESQEAQALAFFDK
-582 VGAASIQQV
+582 VGSASIQQV
-591 TENTSI
+591 SENTSI

-615 VKQGTRQNAVYI
+615 TKQGTRQNAVYI
-627 RAIQQIQQ
+627 RAIQHIQQ
-635 LNCLLNSPNPNPVSD
+635 FNSLLNSPNPNSASD
-650 TGSNSTKNNIFISTD
+650 AAPNSTKDKNIFSTD
-665 TQVQNIAPATQEIS
+665 TQVLKTVDVTAENMP
-679 SMPQS
+679 MPQS
-684 VESEAQTLAQQ
+684 VELEAQTLTQQ

-702 NSTEFNKLDFVELK
+702 NSTQFNKPRSVKSKQLK
-716 AKYEVGDR
+716 VGDR
-724 VTLRDDTSATI
+724 V
-735 LAVDPPS
+735 
-742 RIGILYQVATTTD
+742 
-755 TTWINQDE
+755 
-763 IVFLESKAI
+763 
-772 GVGDVVAIASLPEF
+772 
-786 QKKFPRIKKL
+786 RIKAGGLSGKIGTVDKVTEVGKGKAKIVNAVVSSDQFGM
-796 PNHFKVQAIGGANEA
+796 PQTIPVNHLEF
-811 RIEAN
+811 
-816 NKVYQVPIGLIF
+816 F
-828 KVEVA
+828 
-833 AK
+833 

>member
-1 MFKITD
+1 MFNITD
-7 HIEFDNKGRA
+7 HVEFQRNRA
-17 QCPTCLADGKTGKN
+17 QCPSCMIDGKDGLN
-31 LSLVSGTDGA
+31 LALLKTGA
-41 YKCHRGCSTED
+41 YKCFRGCTPAQ
-52 IRHAIGQPKGEHTG
+52 IRDALGQPKSEES

-73 LAQPKKQ
+73 LAKQ
-80 PKYHTETSIEENTS
+80 PKSVTHTALQVCGYHHE
-94 RLINESKL
+94 LISKSQKAIAYL
-102 AKQWLADR
+102 AEK
-110 GIGEAEITR
+110 GITKEAIVR
-119 HHLGIVKKQITR
+119 HQLGIF
-131 YDGQNI
+131 
-137 AEKKLLPCITVPYS
+137 EKSVRNGKEYEKHWCISIPYEIS
-151 YEQGYLQKYFV
+151 EGTYMCKYRV
-162 APWLTSAERCES
+162 APWLVDRPEKLQKWSQDTNLQS
-174 RMIQDYG
+174 RFH
-181 ISARWWFTLKSESKE
+181 FTKKTNQEKLF
-196 LWICEGEW
+196 IVAGDW
-204 DAIALAKL
+204 DAILLADIALRENQ
-212 PDLKFD
+212 PFD
-218 ICTSTTGAGNIPTDL
+218 ICTNTTGEGNIPSDL
-233 SELDQYEKIYIWYD
+233 TQVDSYKEIFIFYD
-247 LDHPDSKGKRPGPDG
+247 LDEAGLKGSKKMAK
-262 AIKLQAKLGDRTKIC
+262 AIGDRAKIC

-290 LSDAINDGYTLEQ
+290 VSDAINDGYTLEQ

-322 DRLIS
+322 DRLIT

-635 LNCLLNSPNPNPVSD
+635 LNCLLNSTNPNPVSD
-650 TGSNSTKNNIFISTD
+650 TATNSTKNNIFISTD
-665 TQVQNIAPATQEIS
+665 THVQNIAHATQEIS

-684 VESEAQTLAQQ
+684 VESEAQTLARQ
-695 PIPNSTS
+695 PISDSTS
-702 NSTEFNKLDFVELK
+702 NSTEFNKPRSVKSKALK
-716 AKYEVGDR
+716 IGDR
-724 VTLRDDTSATI
+724 VRFKK
-735 LAVDPPS
+735 
-742 RIGILYQVATTTD
+742 G
-755 TTWINQDE
+755 
-763 IVFLESKAI
+763 
-772 GVGDVVAIASLPEF
+772 SLS
-786 QKKFPRIKKL
+786 
-796 PNHFKVQAIGGANEA
+796 
-811 RIEAN
+811 
-816 NKVYQVPIGLIF
+816 GLIAT
-828 KVEVA
+828 VESVSDTEA
-833 AK
+833 VLTREDWAVKPSSPLTNLEPVK

>member
-7 HIEFDNKGRA
+7 HIEFDQKGRA
-17 QCPTCLADGKTGKN
+17 QCPVCVADGKANKN
-31 LSLVSGTDGA
+31 LSLIPNTDGA
-41 YKCHRGCSTED
+41 YKCHRGCSTDD
-52 IRHAIGQPKGEHTG
+52 IRHAIGQPKGETSG

-73 LAQPKKQ
+73 LAQPRKE
-80 PKYHTETSIEENTS
+80 PKYHPKSAIEGNTS
-94 RLINESKL
+94 KLIKESKL
-102 AKQWLADR
+102 AKTWLNDR
-110 GIGEAEITR
+110 GITDEMIILHQIGVTKRTIT
-119 HHLGIVKKQITR
+119 Q
-131 YDGQNI
+131 YDGKAVIN
-137 AEKKLLPCITVPYS
+137 KKLLPCITVPYQ

-162 APWLTSAERCES
+162 APWMQSTDRVDT

-181 ISARWWFTLKSESKE
+181 LSARWWFTLKIASKE

-204 DAIALAKL
+204 DAIALANQ

-247 LDHPDSKGKRPGPDG
+247 LDHKDSKGKQPGPDG
-262 AIKLQAKLGDRTKIC
+262 AIKLQAKLGDRAKIC

-290 LSDAINDGYTLEQ
+290 VSDALKDGFTLEQ
-303 FIQASTEAIAPN
+303 FIKASTEAIAPN

-366 SLGLVESVASGKEFL
+366 SLGLVEAVASGKEFL

-431 LEVCEEIKP
+431 LEVCEEIQP
-440 KLLVIDT
+440 RLLVIDT

-492 QSLSEVDVF
+492 QSLGEVDVF

-522 VANTE
+522 VANIE

-568 SESQEAQVLAFMDK
+568 SESQEAQALAFLDK
-582 VGAASIQQV
+582 VGSASIQQV
-591 TENTSI
+591 AENTSI

-635 LNCLLNSPNPNPVSD
+635 LNCLLNSRKSDTVSD
-650 TGSNSTKNNIFISTD
+650 TGSNSTKNNIFNSTD
-665 TQVQNIAPATQEIS
+665 TQVENIAPATTEKS
-679 SMPQS
+679 SMCQS
-684 VESEAQTLAQQ
+684 VELEAQPLTQQ
-695 PIPNSTS
+695 AFSDSTS
-702 NSTEFNKLDFVELK
+702 NSTGLNKARSVESKALK
-716 AKYEVGDR
+716 VGDR
-724 VTLRDDTSATI
+724 VCIKAGSLSGKVGKIDRLIPVYLGKLGNSFEAI
-735 LAVDPPS
+735 VVNPAFAISPS
-742 RIGILYQVATTTD
+742 IPIAH
-755 TTWINQDE
+755 
-763 IVFLESKAI
+763 LERVK
-772 GVGDVVAIASLPEF
+772 
-786 QKKFPRIKKL
+786 
-796 PNHFKVQAIGGANEA
+796 
-811 RIEAN
+811 
-816 NKVYQVPIGLIF
+816 
-828 KVEVA
+828 
-833 AK
+833 

>member
-1 MFKITD
+1 MAIAIFLYKKLKPMTFNITE
-7 HIEFDNKGRA
+7 HIEFDQKGRA
-17 QCPTCLADGKTGKN
+17 HCPVCLADGKKTKN
-31 LSLVSGTDGA
+31 LSLIPNTDGA
-41 YKCHRGCSTED
+41 YKCHRGCSSDD
-52 IRHAIGQPKGEHTG
+52 IRNAIGQPKSENSG

-80 PKYHTETSIEENTS
+80 PKYHNQADIEGNNQ

-102 AKQWLADR
+102 AKQWLSDR
-110 GIGEAEITR
+110 GIGEMEIDR
-119 HHLGIVKKQITR
+119 HHLGIVKKQIAK
-131 YDGQNI
+131 YEGKNI
-137 AEKKLLPCITVPYS
+137 VEKKLLPCITVPYL
-151 YEQGYLQKYFV
+151 YNQGYLQKYFV
-162 APWLTSAERCES
+162 APWLTSEERLDT

-181 ISARWWFTLKSESKE
+181 LSARWWFTRSTESKE

-233 SELDQYEKIYIWYD
+233 SDLQQYDQIYIWYD
-247 LDHPDSKGKRPGPDG
+247 LDHPDSKGKKPGPDG
-262 AIKLQAKLGDRTKIC
+262 AIKLQAKLGDRAKIC
-277 TVPHPENYKSGYD
+277 TVPHRENYKSGYD
-290 LSDAINDGYTLEQ
+290 ISDAIKHGYTLEQ

-343 HDLITSNELQIIAAP
+343 HDLITINELQIIAAP

-366 SLGLVESVASGKEFL
+366 SLGLVEAVASGKEFL

-390 IYVNCEDGDSKLK
+390 IYVNCEDGESKLK
-403 ERVLAQGWDANIPV
+403 ERVLAQGWDPNIPV
-417 HWLTEFNLSEWDKL
+417 HWLTEFDMSEWEKL
-431 LEVCEEIKP
+431 FEICQDIKP

-452 SDDTDENSSKVA
+452 SDDTDENSSKIA
-464 NLLKPL
+464 NVIKPL
-470 KQAAKRLNMA
+470 KKAAKYLNMA
-480 VILVHHTKKLNV
+480 VVLVHHTKKLNV
-492 QSLSEVDVF
+492 QNLSDVDIF
-501 DTMRGSGVIRSE
+501 DTMRGSGTIRSE
-513 SRGAIVLAE
+513 SRGTIMLAE

-568 SESQEAQVLAFMDK
+568 SESQEAQALAFFDK
-582 VGAASIQQV
+582 VGAASIQQLS
-591 TENTSI
+591 ENTSI
-597 PAKSAYTVVT
+597 PAKSAYTVAT

-635 LNCLLNSPNPNPVSD
+635 LNCLLNSQKSDTVSD
-650 TGSNSTKNNIFISTD
+650 TPVNSTKNNIFNSTD
-665 TQVQNIAPATQEIS
+665 TQLENIAPATTEKS
-679 SMPQS
+679 SMCQS
-684 VESEAQTLAQQ
+684 VELEAQTLTQQ
-695 PIPNSTS
+695 AIPNSTS
-702 NSTEFNKLDFVELK
+702 NSTESNKPKSVEQNRLK
-716 AKYEVGDR
+716 VGDYVQIKAGGLSGKVGLVER
-724 VTLRDDTSATI
+724 LDKNAAYVTGTGFGMEQKIPIAHL
-735 LAVDPPS
+735 
-742 RIGILYQVATTTD
+742 QV
-755 TTWINQDE
+755 I
-763 IVFLESKAI
+763 S
-772 GVGDVVAIASLPEF
+772 
-786 QKKFPRIKKL
+786 
-796 PNHFKVQAIGGANEA
+796 
-811 RIEAN
+811 
-816 NKVYQVPIGLIF
+816 
-828 KVEVA
+828 
-833 AK
+833 

>member
-1 MFKITD
+1 MFNITD
-7 HIEFDNKGRA
+7 HVEFQRNRA
-17 QCPTCLADGKTGKN
+17 QCPSCMIDGKDGLN
-31 LSLVSGTDGA
+31 LALLKTGA
-41 YKCHRGCSTED
+41 YKCFRGCTPAQ
-52 IRHAIGQPKGEHTG
+52 IREALGQPKSEEN

-73 LAQPKKQ
+73 LARQPKTVT
-80 PKYHTETSIEENTS
+80 HTQEQIDQY
-94 RLINESKL
+94 RRDLINRSKHAINYL
-102 AKQWLADR
+102 KERGFTAEMAKKYQ
-110 GIGEAEITR
+110 
-119 HHLGIVKKQITR
+119 LGV
-131 YDGQNI
+131 
-137 AEKKLLPCITVPYS
+137 AEKSVRNGKTYEKHWCITIPYEIS
-151 YEQGYLQKYFV
+151 EGVYMCKYRV
-162 APWLTSAERCES
+162 APWMPDRPEKLQKWSQDTNLQS
-174 RMIQDYG
+174 RFH
-181 ISARWWFTLKSESKE
+181 FTKKDGNEKLF
-196 LWICEGEW
+196 IVAGDW
-204 DAIALAKL
+204 DAMLLAHRAAHENQ
-212 PDLKFD
+212 PYD
-218 ICTSTTGAGNIPTDL
+218 ICTNTTGEGNIPDDL
-233 SELDQYEKIYIWYD
+233 SPIESYKEIYIFYD
-247 LDHPDSKGKRPGPDG
+247 LDKAGNEGSQKIAQ
-262 AIKLQAKLGDRTKIC
+262 AIGDRAKIC

-290 LSDAINDGYTLEQ
+290 VSDAINDGYTLEQ

-322 DRLIS
+322 DRLIT

-650 TGSNSTKNNIFISTD
+650 TATNSTNNNIFISTD
-665 TQVQNIAPATQEIS
+665 THVQNIAHATQEIS

-684 VESEAQTLAQQ
+684 VESEAQTLARQ
-695 PIPNSTS
+695 PISDSTS
-702 NSTEFNKLDFVELK
+702 NSTEFNKPRSVKSKALK
-716 AKYEVGDR
+716 IGDR
-724 VTLRDDTSATI
+724 V
-735 LAVDPPS
+735 
-742 RIGILYQVATTTD
+742 
-755 TTWINQDE
+755 
-763 IVFLESKAI
+763 
-772 GVGDVVAIASLPEF
+772 
-786 QKKFPRIKKL
+786 RIKKGSL
-796 PNHFKVQAIGGANEA
+796 G
-811 RIEAN
+811 
-816 NKVYQVPIGLIF
+816 GLIAT
-828 KVEVA
+828 VESVSDTEA
-833 AK
+833 VLTREDWVVKPSSPLTNLERVK